1 MSITTILAALAFE
14 DPDDPVLA
22 RAQLLAQERGA
33 KLILLHLIENQ
44 ALDDTLLPPAA
55 QGRPLSEQLIQEAT
69 QKAKLQSGTA
79 EVVVQIGKAA
89 SAILELAQQRG
100 ADLVVIGAGKPKTIR
115 ERMFGST
122 ADRVTRMSP
131 APVLIARGPALP
143 YQRVAT
149 AMDFSDAAQAA
160 AQAALRLAPDARHEL
175 IHVAEIPL
183 AFEQAMLTTG
193 TSQPEIDRY
202 RTAKSSQARQKLH
215 EIAAQLPAPR
225 QPRIRV
231 LSGDPGQVMI
241 RLARGRHADLLAIGR
256 HGGAPVSR
264 LLTGSVA
271 RKILHAATGDVLIC
285 GADAQ

>member
-1 MSITTILAALAFE
+1 MSITTILAALAF
-14 DPDDPVLA
+14 DDPNDPVPA
-22 RAQLLAQERGA
+22 RAQLLAKELGA
-33 KLILLHLIENQ
+33 KLTLLHIIENQ
-44 ALDDTLLPPAA
+44 ALEDHLLPATA
-55 QGRPLSEQLIQEAT
+55 QGGSLSNRLIQEARR
-69 QKAKLQSGTA
+69 KAELLSGTA

-89 SAILELAQQRG
+89 TAILELAQQRG

-131 APVLIARGPALP
+131 APVLIVKGPALP

-160 AQAALRLAPDARHEL
+160 ALAALRVAPDARHEL
-175 IHVAEIPL
+175 IHVTEIPL
-183 AFEQAMLTTG
+183 AFEQTMLTAG
-193 TSQPEIDRY
+193 TSQTEIDRY
-202 RTAKSSQARQKLH
+202 RTAKSSQARQNLH
-215 EIAAQLPAPR
+215 EIAARLPAPR

-241 RLARGRHADLLAIGR
+241 RLARGRHADLFAIGR
-256 HGGAPVSR
+256 YGGAPASKI
-264 LLTGSVA
+264 LTGSVA

-285 GADAQ
+285 GDDVA